1 MTAKDSSLA
10 ELLLT
15 DAAIERAAGAIFLE
29 CYPTGTFKGAPKYMR
44 NLYLDQGRAALSAAI
59 GHLPKEREQA

>member
-1 MTAKDSSLA
+1 MAGVMTAAPSLS

-15 DAAIERAAGAIFLE
+15 EDAIERAAGAIFIE

-44 NLYLDQGRAALSAAI
+44 TLYLDQARAALTAAI
-59 GHLPKEREQA
+59 GEP

>member
-1 MTAKDSSLA
+1 VTAAVSTLA

-15 DAAIERAAGAIFLE
+15 DAAIERAAGAIFAE

-44 NLYLDQGRAALSAAI
+44 TLYVDQARAALSAAI
-59 GHLPKEREQA
+59 GITP